1 MHLTVAV
8 LKTVGRAA
16 RVGEPLMTKRDYYEV
31 LGVGRDGS
39 DKEIKDA
46 FRTLARKNHP
56 DKNPDDPDAETRF
69 KEIQEAYAVLSNA
82 EQRRNYD
89 MFGHEHP
96 GGSPFGSGGFQGTNI
111 SMEDLF
117 NGGFES
123 LFSNFFSGA
132 SPSGGRVSRGNDVL
146 AHHRIPFE
154 MVQKGGE
161 REVELELL
169 EACEKCGGNGA
180 AGPDG
185 VNSCVPC
192 GGEGRITQS
201 RKVGPFLQQ
210 IVSDCPHCR
219 GEGRIID
226 KPCSDCRGD
235 GCQARTQ
242 TLRFNVPPGVLDG
255 TRLRMSG
262 KGEPAH
268 GGRGRA
274 GDLYIQIAIDDH
286 EWFERDGADL
296 LMALPLGYPE
306 LLLGTTV
313 ELPHVD
319 GEPLRIVVPAV
330 SRPGDTLLIS
340 RRGLP
345 HRRGRGRGDI
355 TVLLKMHVPQK
366 PSKETKKKVEAL
378 REELSISEDDVEEEV
393 RREARERR
401 RNR

>member
-1 MHLTVAV
+1 M
-8 LKTVGRAA
+8 LKTVGGAA
-16 RVGEPLMTKRDYYEV
+16 RVGAPRMTKRDYYEV
-31 LGVGRDGS
+31 LGVSRDVS
-39 DKEIKDA
+39 DKEIKNA

-56 DKNPDDPDAETRF
+56 DKNPDDPDSETRF
-69 KEIQEAYAVLSNA
+69 KEVQEAYAVLSNSD
-82 EQRRNYD
+82 QRRRYD
-89 MFGHEHP
+89 MFGHEQP
-96 GGSPFGSGGFQGTNI
+96 DGSPFGSGGFQGVNI
-111 SMEDLF
+111 SMDDLF

-123 LFSNFFSGA
+123 FFSNFFSGA
-132 SPSGGRVSRGNDVL
+132 SQRGVRMSRGHDVL

-154 MVQKGGE
+154 MVQNGGE
-161 REVELELL
+161 RETELELL

-185 VNSCVPC
+185 INSCVPC

-210 IVSDCPHCR
+210 MVSDCPHCR

-235 GCQARTQ
+235 GCQARTR

-268 GGRGRA
+268 GGRGLA

-296 LMALPLGYPE
+296 QMALPLGYPE

-313 ELPHVD
+313 ELAHVD
-319 GEPLRIVVPAV
+319 GEQLCIIVPAG

-340 RRGLP
+340 HRGLP

-366 PSKETKKKVEAL
+366 PSKEIKKKVEAL
-378 REELSISEDDVEEEV
+378 RDELSIPEDAVEDEV

>member
-1 MHLTVAV
+1 
-8 LKTVGRAA
+8 
-16 RVGEPLMTKRDYYEV
+16 MTKRDYYEV
-31 LGVGRDGS
+31 LRVSRDVS

-46 FRTLARKNHP
+46 FRSLARKNHP
-56 DKNPDDPDAETRF
+56 DKNPDDPDSETRF

-82 EQRRNYD
+82 DQRRRYD
-89 MFGHEHP
+89 MFGHEQP
-96 GGSPFGSGGFQGTNI
+96 GGSPFGSGGFQGVNI
-111 SMEDLF
+111 SMDDLF

-123 LFSNFFSGA
+123 FFSNFFSGA
-132 SPSGGRVSRGNDVL
+132 TQRGARMSRGHDVL
-146 AHHRIPFE
+146 AHHLIPFE
-154 MVQKGGE
+154 MLQNGGE
-161 REVELELL
+161 QEVELELL
-169 EACEKCGGNGA
+169 EACEDCAGNGA
-180 AGPDG
+180 ASPDAIS
-185 VNSCVPC
+185 SCEPC

-210 IVSDCPHCR
+210 MVSDCPHCR
-219 GEGRIID
+219 GEGSVID
-226 KPCSDCRGD
+226 KPCSACRGD
-235 GCQARTQ
+235 GRQTRSR

-274 GDLYIQIAIDDH
+274 GDLYIQLSIDDH

-313 ELPHVD
+313 ELPHTD
-319 GEPLRIVVPAV
+319 GEPLHIVVPAG
-330 SRPGDTLLIS
+330 SRPGDTLLIGG
-340 RRGLP
+340 RGLP
-345 HRRGRGRGDI
+345 HRRMRGRGDI

-366 PSKETKKKVEAL
+366 PSKETKKQVEAL
-378 REELSISEDDVEEEV
+378 REELSISEDDVEDEV